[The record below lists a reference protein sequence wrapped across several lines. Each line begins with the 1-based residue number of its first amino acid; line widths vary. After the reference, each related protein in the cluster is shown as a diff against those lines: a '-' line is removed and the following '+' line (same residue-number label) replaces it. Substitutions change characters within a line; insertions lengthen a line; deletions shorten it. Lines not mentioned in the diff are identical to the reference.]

1 MINWD
6 PGKIHLYSYICNAY
20 LRIEAKNKL
29 KILNLQQKNMCNLH
43 AFSSSSLLTT
53 FLEDPS
59 ELLANK
65 LRLTNS
71 DFNNDQNIFAYDV
84 DQIRSFKKIYA
95 ARVEELLSPSQEKTR
110 TSNRNGFSAYV
121 A

>member
-1 MINWD
+1 MHI
-6 PGKIHLYSYICNAY
+6 LE
-20 LRIEAKNKL
+20 LRQKNKFKL
-29 KILNLQQKNMCNLH
+29 LNLQQNSMCNLH

-65 LRLTNS
+65 LHLTNS

-84 DQIRSFKKIYA
+84 DDQIRSFKKNICCSRR
-95 ARVEELLSPSQEKTR
+95 RVVVTKPRKDA
-110 TSNRNGFSAYV
+110 NFK
-121 A
+121 

>member
-1 MINWD
+1 MC
-6 PGKIHLYSYICNAY
+6 HLNA
-20 LRIEAKNKL
+20 L
-29 KILNLQQKNMCNLH
+29 
-43 AFSSSSLLTT
+43 SSSPLLTT
-53 FLEDPS
+53 FSEDPS
-59 ELLANK
+59 KLLANK

-84 DQIRSFKKIYA
+84 DDQIRSFKKIYA
-95 ARVEELLSPSQEKTR
+95 ARVEELLSPSQGKTQ

>member
-1 MINWD
+1 
-6 PGKIHLYSYICNAY
+6 
-20 LRIEAKNKL
+20 
-29 KILNLQQKNMCNLH
+29 MCNLH

-71 DFNNDQNIFAYDV
+71 DFNNDRNIYAYDV
-84 DQIRSFKKIYA
+84 DDQIRSFKKIYA
-95 ARVEELLSPSQEKTR
+95 AHVEELLSPRQGKTR

>member
-1 MINWD
+1 MHI
-6 PGKIHLYSYICNAY
+6 LE
-20 LRIEAKNKL
+20 LRRKNKF
-29 KILNLQQKNMCNLH
+29 KILNLQQNSMCNLH

-59 ELLANK
+59 EPLANK

-71 DFNNDQNIFAYDV
+71 DFNNDRKIYAYDV
-84 DQIRSFKKIYA
+84 DDQIRSFKKIYA